1 MTNPNDPAFYDA
13 SEMDVK
19 PEHIAKGWK
28 YRPGL
33 SKREYFA
40 AMAMQG
46 LLANP
51 NDANQYLNIEARS
64 VRMADILIA
73 ALNKEEKTK

>member
-46 LLANP
+46 LCASS
-51 NDANQYLNIEARS
+51 DTS
-64 VRMADILIA
+64 VPQDILIGWSVGMADALIA